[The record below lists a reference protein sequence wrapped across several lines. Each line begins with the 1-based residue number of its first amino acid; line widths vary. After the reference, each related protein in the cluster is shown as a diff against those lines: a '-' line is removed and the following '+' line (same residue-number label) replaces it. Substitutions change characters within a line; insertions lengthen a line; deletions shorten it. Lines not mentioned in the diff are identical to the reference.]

1 MNTYEVT
8 LHFAKPPVYSWEKP
22 ASTKMEARAKAR
34 QEAIAF
40 GYKDEVKRV
49 RAGTTQ
55 PESN

>member
-8 LHFAKPPVYSWEKP
+8 LHFAKPPVYSWKKP

-40 GYKDEVKRV
+40 GYKDEVKRIEV
-49 RAGTTQ
+49 
-55 PESN
+55 EVKL